1 MEAETQRQLSEKE
14 HQKSAAIF
22 EAAKQKVLLDFNSF
36 HDSLYISIH
45 SPFNIYQYQYLE
57 KDLKSAIQKSRPY
70 FGWFYIIS
78 ETRSTSSIISWVI

>member
-22 EAAKQKVLLDFNSF
+22 EAAKQKVIYNSLSSSSYWF
-36 HDSLYISIH
+36 LKNE
-45 SPFNIYQYQYLE
+45 FFGFQYQYLE

-70 FGWFYIIS
+70 FGMSNCF
-78 ETRSTSSIISWVI
+78 